1 MDVDWTKLHPPFLGL
16 SLPLAQ
22 RRLTQQ
28 YVARVRKIFP
38 EDGGMEVS
46 SASWA
51 PVRPGP
57 PAWRYFALP

>member
-1 MDVDWTKLHPPFLGL
+1 MDVDWTELRPRVLEL

-38 EDGGMEVS
+38 EEGP
-46 SASWA
+46 WRF
-51 PVRPGP
+51 PLHPGP
-57 PAWRYFALP
+57 Q